1 MPSDSSEQGQPGRS
15 AKAFGLSDADD
26 LGESPDRP
34 AKSRSR
40 MTLVALLIV
49 LAAAIGLLTLS
60 RWKDAQLS
68 TERANSGLRHPAVG
82 EPLPELHL
90 EPLVGTETTV
100 ELADVKGQVV
110 LINYWGTW
118 CPPCRVEFPHIV
130 ELSERFGDREDFRFL
145 SVSCIAR
152 LGGDTSRL
160 QSDTAAYLEHQ
171 NVDFPVY
178 SDIQGISRWAL
189 LQAGRSDSFAFPT
202 TVVLDRQGVIQG
214 VWVGYA
220 SGYEQGMGNL
230 VDRLLDASAEP
241 AASESAGAK

>member
-1 MPSDSSEQGQPGRS
+1 M
-15 AKAFGLSDADD
+15 
-26 LGESPDRP
+26 
-34 AKSRSR
+34 
-40 MTLVALLIV
+40 
-49 LAAAIGLLTLS
+49 
-60 RWKDAQLS
+60 
-68 TERANSGLRHPAVG
+68 
-82 EPLPELHL
+82 EL
-90 EPLVGTETTV
+90 
-100 ELADVKGQVV
+100 
-110 LINYWGTW
+110 N
-118 CPPCRVEFPHIV
+118 
-130 ELSERFGDREDFRFL
+130 ERFGDREDFRFL

-189 LQAGRSDSFAFPT
+189 LQSGRSDSFAFPT